1 MGMDQHPFTGY
12 FEVHQG
18 TRVWIHAHI
27 IHNWWNAYCWWNH
40 CSWLCQILGETI
52 CWKNMLMKLYNRH
65 QQCHGFCLTAQP
77 CFMPNLG
84 AWARS
89 FRGSWR
95 LARINQSGPDFRL
108 WECWLGPVFKSLFK
122 CRLVGWYSMKYIE
135 ILVLWLIGDHWWMGF
150 LIKFWLV
157 EKGLLKF
164 HAPWTMIIPMH
175 KGLFNLGHISSTNG
189 VFEHCSVGG
198 LLPGPPQAQGS

>member
-27 IHNWWNAYCWWNH
+27 IHNWWNACCWWNH
-40 CSWLCQILGETI
+40 CSWLCQILGKTI
-52 CWKNMLMKLYNRH
+52 CWNTCWWNCTIGINNAMVSHVCL
-65 QQCHGFCLTAQP
+65 GVFCWWNAYCLNAASP
-77 CFMPNLG
+77 CLMPNLG

-108 WECWLGPVFKSLFK
+108 WDYWLGRSKAFLNT
-122 CRLVGWYSMKYIE
+122 GWLADIPWNTIE
-135 ILVLWLIGDHWWMGF
+135 TL
-150 LIKFWLV
+150 
-157 EKGLLKF
+157 
-164 HAPWTMIIPMH
+164 
-175 KGLFNLGHISSTNG
+175 
-189 VFEHCSVGG
+189 
-198 LLPGPPQAQGS
+198 Q